1 MHKKKHLFISFEGVE
16 GSGKSYQC
24 KKLYNFLKKTY
35 KKVIFTREPGGSI
48 SSEEIRKVILTG
60 HKNKFTAITDTLLY
74 LAARNEHIEKVLKP
88 NILKKNIIICDRFV
102 DSTIAYQAYGKGV
115 NKSFIKNIHKHILG
129 KIKPDITFIL
139 KTNSKKAIERIKKR
153 KKTNRYDKFSI
164 NFYKKVQKAFIKIAK
179 LDKRR
184 CVVIENSEDNNKT
197 EKFIQKFLLKKLNND
212 TN

>member
-24 KKLYNFLKKTY
+24 KKLYNFLKKNY
-35 KKVIFTREPGGSI
+35 KNVIFTREPGGSI

-179 LDKRR
+179 LDKSR
-184 CVVIENSEDNNKT
+184 CVVIENSEDNNQT
-197 EKFIQKFLLKKLNND
+197 EKIIQKIILKKLNND